1 MCGFVGYTGRVKDNN
16 KVLEAMLN
24 RIIHRGPD
32 QTDVYMN
39 DNISLGFRRLSI
51 IDINAPSQPVFNEDK
66 TLALL
71 FNGEI
76 YNYEEL
82 REELI
87 ANGHT
92 FETKTDSEVLV
103 HLYEQEGRVMVNRLR
118 GMFAFVI
125 YDINKNT
132 LFMARDHF
140 GIKPLYYYKTK
151 NDNYLFGSEIKS
163 FLEHPEFEKELN
175 KELIQPYLCFQ
186 YSAILDDTL
195 FKGVYKVPAGHS
207 LFVSNGE
214 VHLEKYW
221 DIDFS
226 EKGDLYGKDINRY
239 IRETEKVVKQSVNV
253 HKHSEVPLGSFLSGG
268 IDSSYI
274 TSLLKPQKTFSVGF
288 KEEGFSETDLSKELS
303 DTLHIENHKRLISAE
318 ECFNKIGD
326 IVYHLD
332 EPQAN
337 PSTLPLYFLC
347 ELAREHVT
355 VVLSGEGADEIFAG
369 YDWYAEDSRAG
380 LYRKLPKSLR
390 LFNAKVAESL
400 PNFKGRTSII
410 RNCGKSENYFIGQ
423 AQIFEDKEASSILR
437 EGYESRISVKN
448 TTAPIYR
455 KVSNE
460 DELTKKQYLDLKLW
474 LAGDILLK
482 ADRMS
487 MAHSL
492 ELRVPFL
499 DKEVMAVAQK
509 IPAEYRMY
517 NGVSKYVL
525 REASRDYLPSEWSK
539 RQKKGFPVPI
549 RLWLKEE
556 KYYSIVKKYFESD
569 FAEEIFIKKRILKLL
584 DDHYN
589 GKRNN
594 ARKVWTI
601 FVFLVWYERF
611 FILE

>member
-1 MCGFVGYTGRVKDNN
+1 MCGFVGYTGRVEDNR

-87 ANGHT
+87 VNGHT

-103 HLYEQEGRVMVNRLR
+103 HLYEQEGRAMVNRLR

-226 EKGDLYGKDINRY
+226 DKGDLYGKDINRY

-288 KEEGFSETDLSKELS
+288 KEEGFSETDLAKELS

-369 YDWYAEDSRAG
+369 YDWYAEDSRAVT
-380 LYRKLPKSLR
+380 YRKLPKSLR

-423 AQIFEDKEASSILR
+423 AQIFEDREASSILR
-437 EGYESRISVKN
+437 EGYESSISVKN
-448 TTAPIYR
+448 ITAPIYKR
-455 KVSNE
+455 VSNE

-509 IPAEYRMY
+509 IPSEYRMH
-517 NGVSKYVL
+517 NNISKYVL
-525 REASRDYLPSEWSK
+525 REASKDYLPSEWSK

-556 KYYSIVKKYFESD
+556 KYYSIVKKYFDSD
-569 FAEEIFIKKRILKLL
+569 FAEKIFIKKRILKLL

>member
-1 MCGFVGYTGRVKDNN
+1 MCGFVGYTGRVEDNS

-103 HLYEQEGRVMVNRLR
+103 HLYEQEGRAMVNRLR

-288 KEEGFSETDLSKELS
+288 KEEGFSETDLAKELS

-369 YDWYAEDSRAG
+369 YDWYAEDSRAVT
-380 LYRKLPKSLR
+380 YRKLPKSLR

-423 AQIFEDKEASSILR
+423 AQIFEDREASSILR
-437 EGYESRISVKN
+437 EGYESSISVKN
-448 TTAPIYR
+448 ITAPIYKR
-455 KVSNE
+455 VSNE

-509 IPAEYRMY
+509 IPSEYRMH
-517 NGVSKYVL
+517 NNISKYVL
-525 REASRDYLPSEWSK
+525 REASKDYLPSEWSK

-556 KYYSIVKKYFESD
+556 KYYSIVKKYFDSD
-569 FAEEIFIKKRILKLL
+569 FAEKIFIKKRILKLL

-589 GKRNN
+589 SKRNN